1 MLQALGKLQIMGG
14 IVSLSFH
21 SSGKQRVAPFQR
33 CFWAFVGFLF
43 LNSIYPTVLFV
54 FPSENW
60 ARVGA
65 AVLDAIFDVAY
76 TGTYLIMTVLATYEL
91 GLDQDISGNF
101 GDQAAVNFRATLDP
115 SFAFP
120 TDFFGF
126 FAVFYSLA
134 HVCTVCRAV
143 ERHRPQPQ
151 QDPRHPRSSTPQ
163 SWSPT
168 TRRCC
173 KVLYSPVLLVAI
185 LWLLLT
191 ADAYPRPSGCFPCHC
206 IQLPTGLKKLTSCS
220 LAGVLHFEDVSLSN
234 QTIASVAP
242 DAFNFR
248 RSSGIQRLSLSGN
261 PFKVLPKKM
270 FEPLNGLQLL
280 DLGRLG
286 LEHVESETFVG
297 LENLSILSLSQNDL
311 RYLPEDLLYRM
322 PALEQLLLGGKRDER
337 GKQIVRGNYLDGV
350 LPSDLLKH
358 SPCLTVLDLSEN
370 QLESLPATMFAKQ
383 PLLQSVDLGNNHLS
397 ELPPEVFAGLS
408 SLHRSTCSST
418 VSVSCLPKCLQ
429 GSAA

>member
-1 MLQALGKLQIMGG
+1 MFMYLFCL
-14 IVSLSFH
+14 
-21 SSGKQRVAPFQR
+21 R
-33 CFWAFVGFLF
+33 GFA
-43 LNSIYPTVLFV
+43 S
-54 FPSENW
+54 
-60 ARVGA
+60 
-65 AVLDAIFDVAY
+65 
-76 TGTYLIMTVLATYEL
+76 
-91 GLDQDISGNF
+91 
-101 GDQAAVNFRATLDP
+101 
-115 SFAFP
+115 
-120 TDFFGF
+120 TD
-126 FAVFYSLA
+126 S
-134 HVCTVCRAV
+134 R
-143 ERHRPQPQ
+143 
-151 QDPRHPRSSTPQ
+151 
-163 SWSPT
+163 
-168 TRRCC
+168 
-173 KVLYSPVLLVAI
+173 YSPVLLVAI

-261 PFKVLPKKM
+261 SLKVLPKKM

-280 DLGRLG
+280 DLGSLG

-297 LENLSILSLSQNDL
+297 LENLRILSLSENDL
-311 RYLPEDLLYRM
+311 QYLPEDLLYRM

-358 SPCLTVLDLSEN
+358 SPCLKVLDLSEN

-383 PLLQSVDLGNNHLS
+383 PLLQSVDLVNNWLS
-397 ELPPEVFAGLS
+397 ELPPASLCRALFSDFSEPSVFFE
-408 SLHRSTCSST
+408 
-418 VSVSCLPKCLQ
+418 
-429 GSAA
+429 